1 MRAKRRREHE
11 RTPLLICR
19 TVWDLCLLMA
29 DGRLSQFLCAMHHAE
44 FGGPLEQITCLIS
57 SAIVTFIKPE
67 DAQAYYDA
75 TPNGIIF
82 RHTPDCLY
90 TAEIKLHEEYQ
101 SAVSFSNTSTTE
113 QPVA

>member
-1 MRAKRRREHE
+1 
-11 RTPLLICR
+11 
-19 TVWDLCLLMA
+19 MA